1 MQLTSWAD
9 VDDPQIV
16 EAVHR
21 RAAGSPDRFNFTLE
35 RDGTEYVALF
45 SKFPTGSGKIW
56 QVLVVTPTADFV
68 GELER
73 TNRLLIWLMLALVVI
88 ESALIYVMAGRV
100 SNPIEMVADT
110 MRRIR
115 SLSFG
120 EQMLARSKIREI

>member
-1 MQLTSWAD
+1 MTSWAD

-21 RAAGSPDRFNFTLE
+21 RAAGSPYRFNFTLGHE
-35 RDGTEYVALF
+35 GTEYVALF
-45 SKFPTGSGKIW
+45 SKFPTGSGKTW

-73 TNRLLIWLMLALVVI
+73 TNRLLIWLMLAVVVA
-88 ESALIYVMAGRV
+88 ESTLIYVMAGRV
-100 SNPIEMVADT
+100 SNPIEVVSQA

-115 SLSFG
+115 SFSVG
-120 EQMLARSKIREI
+120 GQMPP